1 MWASAVRVFRSR
13 KLMSVVIAPRANV
26 YWNSRQTGD
35 QTNMLADIRNRF
47 SAPVFRLPIHSGGVN
62 EVENRQMPA
71 TPKKHQQVR
80 EKILDNASRLF
91 NRRGFGAVSI
101 DDVMAE
107 AGLTRGSFYTYFSSK
122 ADLYAQSVARIVCE
136 KRDAAAGPSTDRMS
150 AEGIIRDYLSVRHFD
165 DIDGGCP
172 MIGLPSDISRTDDA
186 VRQAFE
192 QALRLMVEIFD
203 EDIGSRAQP
212 KGDRALAIAALCVG
226 GMVLARSVADR
237 ELADRTREAALAA
250 ALKLGKWAQ

>member
-1 MWASAVRVFRSR
+1 M
-13 KLMSVVIAPRANV
+13 
-26 YWNSRQTGD
+26 
-35 QTNMLADIRNRF
+35 
-47 SAPVFRLPIHSGGVN
+47 PV
-62 EVENRQMPA
+62 
-71 TPKKHQQVR
+71 TPKKHEKVR
-80 EKILDNASRLF
+80 EKILDSASRLF

-122 ADLYAQSVARIVCE
+122 ADLYAQSVSRIVCE
-136 KRDAAAGPSTDRMS
+136 KRDAANGGHTTERMS

-172 MIGLPSDISRTDDA
+172 MIGLPSDISRADQA
-186 VRQAFE
+186 VRRAFE
-192 QALRLMVEIFD
+192 QALRLMVEIFED
-203 EDIGSRAQP
+203 DIGSRAQL

-250 ALKLGKWAQ
+250 ALKLGKWQQ